1 MNAASPSLIA
11 GPEEGDGNIDASSA
25 ASILMFQI
33 VRTFEDDAKT
43 VSHLQHLQLEYLS
56 YRGLLYR
63 SSLRCKW
70 FQWLTQPANGLCH
83 DDIMIS
89 AHYTNR

>member
-11 GPEEGDGNIDASSA
+11 GSEEGDGNIDASSA

-43 VSHLQHLQLEYLS
+43 VSHLQHLQLE
-56 YRGLLYR
+56 
-63 SSLRCKW
+63 
-70 FQWLTQPANGLCH
+70 
-83 DDIMIS
+83 
-89 AHYTNR
+89 